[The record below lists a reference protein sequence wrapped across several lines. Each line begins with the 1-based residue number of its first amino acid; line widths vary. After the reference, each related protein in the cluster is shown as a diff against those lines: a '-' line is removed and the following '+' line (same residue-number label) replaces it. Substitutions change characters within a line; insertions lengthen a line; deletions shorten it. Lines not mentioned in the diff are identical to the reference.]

1 MMKLSVEQGR
11 ASMRKRAIC
20 WQTQLLVAL
29 FSCLVSPALADWKD
43 DIGFTKLKAEVGGTL
58 ETGAGVVVAMAEAYV
73 SGNYLPNLGNSQFA
87 GKTLTDASGLS
98 SGTSSHANTV
108 AQLFFGNTASISGG
122 VTNVTLYQADDWL
135 ENKMGWKTGPDPVTQ
150 PFHIINHSWIGNST
164 NNGEMVDAL
173 MRVDH
178 MVHRDDVLVIAGT
191 SNSGSTVPDLLGHGY
206 NAMVVGR
213 SSGVHGAGTTTF
225 NGSGRTRP
233 DIVAP
238 GASTSA
244 ATPMVSSAA
253 ALIRQA
259 VAGTDGARS
268 ETMRAILMAGAT
280 KNEFASWDRTVTRP
294 LDEVYGAGELNVY
307 NSYQIVQ
314 GGQFAGVTVE
324 PTFSVG
330 ISGWDYVD
338 SLQPN
343 DTLYYNFTVANNQLL
358 SEFSVSLNW
367 NLEVNDLDS
376 STNTFAPEA
385 LLANMSL
392 RLFDSSDTFLGSL
405 LDASLSPVDNLEHLY
420 MRGLGAGTYTLA
432 VNTDRATDMGIAWRG
447 TLTAV
452 PEPNSM
458 LAIAF
463 VASGFLLRRRKE

>member
-1 MMKLSVEQGR
+1 M
-11 ASMRKRAIC
+11 
-20 WQTQLLVAL
+20 VACL
-29 FSCLVSPALADWKD
+29 SCLASPVLADWKD
-43 DIGFTKLKAEVGGTL
+43 DIGFTKLKSEVGGTL

-98 SGTSSHANTV
+98 SGTSSHANSV

-135 ENKMGWKTGPDPVTQ
+135 DNKLGWKTGPDPVAQ

-178 MVHRDDVLVIAGT
+178 MIHRDDVLVIAGT
-191 SNSGSTVPDLLGHGY
+191 SNSGATVPDLLGHGY
-206 NAMVVGR
+206 NAMIVGR

-225 NGSGRTRP
+225 NGPGRTRP

-238 GASTSA
+238 GASTST

-253 ALIRQA
+253 ALIHQA
-259 VAGTDGARS
+259 VAGTDGLRS

-280 KNEFASWDRTVTRP
+280 KNEFPSWDRTMTRP
-294 LDEVYGAGELNVY
+294 LDQVYGAGELNVY

-314 GGQFAGVTVE
+314 GGQFAGVTSE

-330 ISGWDYVD
+330 ISGWDYVA
-338 SLQPN
+338 SLQPS
-343 DTLYYNFTVANNQLL
+343 DTLYYNFTVSSGQLL

-376 STNTFAPEA
+376 STSLFVPEA
-385 LLANMSL
+385 FLANMSL

-405 LDASLSPVDNLEHLY
+405 LDASLSPVDNVEHLY
-420 MRGLGAGTYTLA
+420 LTGLEAGTYTLA

-458 LAIAF
+458 LALTI
-463 VASGFLLRRRKE
+463 VASGLLLGRRKK